1 MNVCINI
8 IVILECSENKVVSLK
23 IIDLIDDKE
32 NNIIDEYWLLF
43 YIILQRV
50 MLGWHSHVAYSHLT
64 PLMWRKIIL
73 F

>member
-32 NNIIDEYWLLF
+32 NNIIDEY
-43 YIILQRV
+43 
-50 MLGWHSHVAYSHLT
+50 
-64 PLMWRKIIL
+64 
-73 F
+73 